1 MRVIGCHLKSMNAF
15 RPLLGLC
22 SVLAALPLLAETP
35 AAIVR
40 SGFLADPPPTLSS
53 HASTICEGKNGIVAA
68 WFGGTAER
76 QRDVVIWLSREVGK
90 NWTKPVEVARGN
102 EDGDEQWACWN
113 PVLFQPAN
121 GPLLLF
127 YKVGPSPSE
136 WWGRVKISDD
146 GGHNWSRSRRLP
158 TGYVGPVRNKPL
170 ELPGGTILCGASEEN
185 AGWRVHMETLRLSDH
200 DHMDWWRT
208 GDLNSAMD
216 FGAIQPTI
224 LPWRGGRLQILS
236 RTRQHAVTES
246 WSVDNGLTWSRMR
259 KLDLPNPNSA
269 IDAVML
275 KEGKALLVYNPTTD
289 SRHTLAVALSD
300 DGRQWTQK
308 LTLENDDG
316 EYSYPAVIQ
325 CDDGLVY
332 VTYTWRREKIKYVV
346 IDPWQLK

>member
-1 MRVIGCHLKSMNAF
+1 MNAF

-170 ELPGGTILCGASEEN
+170 ELPGGTLATVKLTKEPTAEFDQRIEVWLAPAQSYLPV
-185 AGWRVHMETLRLSDH
+185 RLR
-200 DHMDWWRT
+200 
-208 GDLNSAMD
+208 
-216 FGAIQPTI
+216 I
-224 LPWRGGRLQILS
+224 
-236 RTRQHAVTES
+236 TES
-246 WSVDNGLTWSRMR
+246 NGALVDLLWR
-259 KLDLPNPNSA
+259 KT
-269 IDAVML
+269 L
-275 KEGKALLVYNPTTD
+275 KP
-289 SRHTLAVALSD
+289 
-300 DGRQWTQK
+300 
-308 LTLENDDG
+308 
-316 EYSYPAVIQ
+316 
-325 CDDGLVY
+325 
-332 VTYTWRREKIKYVV
+332 
-346 IDPWQLK
+346 DPSP

>member
-1 MRVIGCHLKSMNAF
+1 MNAL
-15 RPLLGLC
+15 RPLLQLAC
-22 SVLAALPLLAETP
+22 MMAALPLLAENP

-53 HASTICEGKNGIVAA
+53 HASTVCEGKNGIVAA

-76 QRDVVIWLSREVGK
+76 QRDVVIWLSREEGK
-90 NWTKPVEVARGN
+90 SWTKPVEVARGT

-113 PVLFQPAN
+113 PVLFQPKN

-136 WWGRVKISDD
+136 WWGRLKISDD
-146 GGHNWSRSRRLP
+146 GGRTWSRSRRLP
-158 TGYVGPVRNKPL
+158 PGYIGPVRNKPL

-185 AGWRVHMETLRLSDH
+185 SGWRVHMETLQLSDH
-200 DHMDWWRT
+200 DHTDWWRT
-208 GDLNSAMD
+208 ADLNSSMD
-216 FGAIQPTI
+216 YGAIQPTI
-224 LPWRGGRLQILS
+224 LQWSDGRLQALC
-236 RTRQHAVTES
+236 RTKQHVVTET
-246 WSVDNGLTWSRMR
+246 WSVDAGKTWSRMLR
-259 KLDLPNPNSA
+259 TELPNPNSG

-275 KEGKALLVYNPTTD
+275 KEGKALLVYNPVTD

-300 DGRQWTQK
+300 TGAQWTRK

-325 CDDGLVY
+325 TGDGLVY

-346 IDPWQLK
+346 IDPSKLP